1 MKFRAFCVLLSVL
14 VFSSTSQAELL
25 GYVEARGFWLQGVSD
40 NDDKYISLE
49 RLRPTLTGE
58 IENLPRI
65 SLTVTPQL
73 YFQQGRCYE
82 YEIDE
87 TDSLQKVRCKI
98 EEVDDYLT
106 IERFYLDCYLKRV
119 DFRLGRQAVN
129 WGSAQIWNPTDLFRE
144 FFLTDYWAERKGIN
158 AARAFVPLPGNS
170 WLAAVAATGDTS
182 ISDNRYGLKLG
193 TTWMDA
199 DIAGVFMADTV
210 TDRLVGGVDIKGQ
223 LGIGYW
229 LEGAWFFPRDRD
241 RDDHLEFVVGVDYSF
256 PLKDGLII
264 AAQYYYD
271 GSGERHREDYDW
283 LNYIAR
289 FNLAQEYASLMDTLG
304 LEDYDLLDYI
314 TSFNLARDYASLTAS
329 LAWND
334 EVSLSLLLIS
344 NLDDGTGIVTPY
356 LNLFLPFNLQ
366 LSLGANL
373 SVGPEGGEFRPGDD
387 PAKFTDD
394 PALQFIL
401 SEYLLPEVPE
411 NIYYL
416 WLRWNF

>member
-1 MKFRAFCVLLSVL
+1 MKFHAFCMLLLVLL
-14 VFSSTSQAELL
+14 FSSVSHAELS
-25 GYVEARGFWLQGVSD
+25 GYAEARGFYLQGVSD
-40 NDDKYISLE
+40 DDEKYILLE
-49 RLRPTLTGE
+49 RLRPTFTQE
-58 IENLPRI
+58 IENLPRT

-87 TDSLQKVRCKI
+87 TGYSLQKVRCKI
-98 EEVDDYLT
+98 EELDDYLT
-106 IERFYLDCYLKRV
+106 VERFYLDCYLERF
-119 DFRLGRQAVN
+119 DLRLGRQAVN

-158 AARAFVPLPGNS
+158 AAKAFVPLPGNS

-193 TTWMDA
+193 TTWIDA
-199 DIAGVFMADTV
+199 DIAGVFMDDTV
-210 TDRLVGGVDIKGQ
+210 EDRLVAGLDLKGQ
-223 LGIGYW
+223 LKIGYW
-229 LEGAWFFPRDRD
+229 LEGAWFFPTDSD
-241 RDDHLEFVVGVDYSF
+241 QDDHLEFVVGVDYSF

-264 AAQYYYD
+264 SAQYYYD

-283 LNYIAR
+283 QNYITR
-289 FNLAQEYASLMDTLG
+289 FNLAQDYTSLMAT
-304 LEDYDLLDYI
+304 
-314 TSFNLARDYASLTAS
+314 

-334 EVSLSLLLIS
+334 EVSLSLLAIA
-344 NLDDGTGIVTPY
+344 NLDDSTGIITPY
-356 LNLFLPFNLQ
+356 LNLLLPFNLQ

-387 PAKFTDD
+387 PAKLTDNFLLRIVL
-394 PALQFIL
+394 A
-401 SEYLLPEVPE
+401 EYLLPEVPE